1 MSFVVVADLETPH
14 EALLARGM
22 LRAHGIPAETTADR
36 HVFPGTVTGRVSG
49 TGLVV
54 PAADAEDAR
63 ALLGATGPGPAPDRP
78 GPEPPADHAVPGPGG
93 PEPVS
98 AGPGSPGT
106 APSAPAGSGPAGPG
120 SAGHG
125 PPPLVANAARPRWA
139 VIAIVGLIALVV
151 WLVLE
156 LVGAV

>member
-14 EALLARGM
+14 EALLVRGL
-22 LRAHGIPAETTADR
+22 LRAHGIPAETTADS

-49 TGLVV
+49 TGVVV

-63 ALLGATGPGPAPDRP
+63 ALLDATGPGPDPGSAGP
-78 GPEPPADHAVPGPGG
+78 GPPPGHASPGPAH

-98 AGPGSPGT
+98 AGPESPGG
-106 APSAPAGSGPAGPG
+106 ASSGPAGSG
-120 SAGHG
+120 SASHG

-151 WLVLE
+151 WLLME
-156 LVGAV
+156 LAGAL